1 MHHLVHTLGSGRG
14 GHFVPT
20 HEFVVGRHGEAL
32 VNVLL
37 RYDHLAHD
45 AQHAIETLLNH
56 SGDVSEETW
65 GKGSPFNLQRD
76 LEVRAND
83 KLGGEHNYSDAL
95 NDEVA
100 ARIEKWYERDFDL
113 FGFQRWSQRDVNAS
127 AHAHH
132 GSPGTWV
139 GSACAP
145 VRETTTSTPP
155 AFDVQQWPTALACRS
170 LRLWELG
177 DVVGFDPKIS
187 RVAPPGGEPH
197 RQTFTLQT
205 HAR

>member
-1 MHHLVHTLGSGRG
+1 M
-14 GHFVPT
+14 PT

-100 ARIEKWYERDFDL
+100 HASRNGTRGISICSAFRD
-113 FGFQRWSQRDVNAS
+113 GVNV
-127 AHAHH
+127 
-132 GSPGTWV
+132 T
-139 GSACAP
+139 
-145 VRETTTSTPP
+145 
-155 AFDVQQWPTALACRS
+155 
-170 LRLWELG
+170 
-177 DVVGFDPKIS
+177 
-187 RVAPPGGEPH
+187 
-197 RQTFTLQT
+197 
-205 HAR
+205 